1 MDLSP
6 LSLSEGNQMINS
18 NLRIVSF
25 SLYGKNPKFT
35 YGAIENAKYVANHMP
50 GWVALF
56 YVGDD
61 VDRHVVIKLTE
72 IGAIIKIQESNWHK
86 NGMFWRFKVFRD
98 FLPEYA
104 IIRDCDSRIT
114 ERELAAVEEWI
125 ASGKTLHIMR
135 DHPYHNVRIPGGM
148 WGGTSKLAEVV
159 PIESDLTHYSN
170 ARGQDQVF
178 LGEYIYPKLRNSLCV
193 HDSFFLINLKRRKF
207 PLQRIENEYVGEQFE
222 SDNSFNS
229 ALRNMVSA
237 YSKSA
242 LLQFDLNVRYLREHS
257 IVLGKIRKKLY
268 KIFTN
273 LKNTKF

>member
-6 LSLSEGNQMINS
+6 LSLSEVNQMINS

-25 SLYGKNPKFT
+25 SLYGKNRKFT

-61 VDRHVVIKLTE
+61 VDRHVVLKLTE
-72 IGAIIKIQESNWHK
+72 LGAIIKIQESDWHK

-104 IIRDCDSRIT
+104 IIRDSDSRIT
-114 ERELAAVEEWI
+114 ARELCAVEEWI

-148 WGGTSKLAEVV
+148 WGGTRKLADLI
-159 PIESDLTHYSN
+159 PIEADLAKYST

-178 LGEYIYPKLRNSLCV
+178 LGEYIYPLVRKSLCV
-193 HDSFFLINLKRRKF
+193 HDSFFLINLKRQKF
-207 PLQRIENEYVGEQFE
+207 SIQRIENEFIGESIE
-222 SDNSFNS
+222 YDESFNPN
-229 ALRNMVSA
+229 LRQLISV
-237 YSKSA
+237 YSKSFRLQI
-242 LLQFDLNVRYLREHS
+242 LLNLRYFREHS
-257 IVLGKIRKKLY
+257 IMVSKVSSRCNKIKC
-268 KIFTN
+268 
-273 LKNTKF
+273 